1 MMTETT
7 PESLYA
13 SMLRQSLWV
22 VTTRPARGPGIQ
34 AVLPEHL
41 AYQVALERAGTL
53 FGAGPI
59 FEEGDAAPPTGG
71 MIILRAGSEA
81 EARQIAEADPFHA
94 KGLRQ
99 FTLHRW
105 LLNEGSMT
113 LTLRYSDQSLVL
125 G

>member
-59 FEEGDAAPPTGG
+59 FEAGDAAPPTGG
-71 MIILRAGSEA
+71 MIILRAATEA
-81 EARQIAEADPFHA
+81 EARQIAAADPFHA